1 MQRHTLYY
9 SNKGIDL
16 LEQGFQHCDV
26 LAGGRHCARSGI
38 VVDGFASISQRTA
51 SNDAAKFD
59 EVAVP
64 RTLDDPPVMNGD
76 GWVDQIIAQRPR
88 SRQRPVFVCAGALAV
103 ADNVSANM
111 AAILR
116 ISPILLP
123 AAFC

>member
-1 MQRHTLYY
+1 
-9 SNKGIDL
+9 
-16 LEQGFQHCDV
+16 
-26 LAGGRHCARSGI
+26 
-38 VVDGFASISQRTA
+38 
-51 SNDAAKFD
+51 
-59 EVAVP
+59 
-64 RTLDDPPVMNGD
+64 MNGD